1 MNPLVSKFN
10 FTVKRYIFQ
19 INYSKKNLKKILVE
33 KMSKEYI
40 LAHDMGTS
48 GCITSLVRLG
58 EKSEEIKIIES
69 VLREYD
75 VIYPGELCA
84 EQDPHNWWATI
95 TQNVR
100 DLVKK
105 TGILPNEIAAIV
117 HSTQMLGCMPVDKD
131 GNPLMNCMIWMDARA
146 TTQCLQLWDI
156 RTTWAILK
164 NIRRVWNFLKITGGG
179 PSPRDMISK
188 IMWIKQV
195 RPDLYEKT
203 YKFLDVIDW
212 LLLKSAGIYA
222 TPMDYAS
229 PTWLLDIQDPN
240 NFHWSEKI
248 AGYADIDLDKLN
260 NLVKCTDVVG
270 ELTPKAAEE
279 LNLKPGIPI
288 VAGCGDASSAM
299 AGSGAVNENEV
310 HLYVG
315 SSSWFV
321 APVSRRLRKISMVI
335 GSIVSPNPEIPYTL
349 IAEQKN
355 MGACY
360 KWFRNA
366 IGVNESY
373 EDLDLLAA
381 QAPPGSNKLIFTPW
395 IYGESC
401 PVMEPRL
408 RGGYINLNIETTR
421 ADMIRA
427 ILEGVAFNA
436 RWAFEGIEELIR
448 RNKGEIEEIRYIG
461 GGAMSNLWSQIMAD
475 ILNKKILQM
484 ENPIAAGTI
493 GSSLVAG
500 LAIDRM
506 GSFREFKNKVKVKAV
521 YTPNAANKKI
531 YDTLYHAFRST
542 FKRLNGLY
550 KDLNPAD

>member
-1 MNPLVSKFN
+1 MA
-10 FTVKRYIFQ
+10 
-19 INYSKKNLKKILVE
+19 
-33 KMSKEYI
+33 KEYI

-48 GCITSLVRLG
+48 GCITSLVELG
-58 EKSEEIKIIES
+58 EKDENIRIIDS
-69 VLREYD
+69 VLQEYD
-75 VIYPGELCA
+75 VIYPDEMCA
-84 EQDPHNWWATI
+84 EQDPREWWAVI

-100 DLVKK
+100 QLVKK
-105 TGILPNEIAAIV
+105 TGVEADQIAAIV
-117 HSTQMLGCMPVDKD
+117 HSTQMLGCLPVDKNGD
-131 GNPLMNCMIWMDARA
+131 PLMNCMIWMDARA
-146 TTQCLQLWDI
+146 TAQCLKLWDI

-164 NIRRVWNFLKITGGG
+164 NIRRVYNFLKITGGG

-188 IMWIKQV
+188 IMWVKEV

-212 LLLKSAGIYA
+212 LLLKSAGVYA

-229 PTWLLDIQDPN
+229 PTWLLDIRDPQ

-248 AGYADIDLDKLN
+248 AGYADIDIEKLN
-260 NLVKCTDVVG
+260 NLTNCTDVVG
-270 ELTPKAAEE
+270 ELTPEAAKEMD
-279 LNLKPGIPI
+279 LKPGIPV
-288 VAGCGDASSAM
+288 VAGCGDASAAM

-321 APVSRRLRKISMVI
+321 APVSKRLRKISMVI

-360 KWFRNA
+360 KWFRNT

-408 RGGYINLNIETTR
+408 RGGYINLNIENTR

-427 ILEGVAFNA
+427 ILEGVAYNA
-436 RWAFEGIEELIR
+436 RWALEGIEELIN
-448 RNKGEIEEIRYIG
+448 RNKGKVEEIRYIG

-475 ILNKKILQM
+475 VLGKTILQM
-484 ENPIAAGTI
+484 EYPIAAGTI
-493 GSSLVAG
+493 GCSLVAG
-500 LAIDRM
+500 LAIGRLK
-506 GSFREFKNKVKVKAV
+506 SFRDFKNKVRVKAT
-521 YTPNAANKKI
+521 YTPNKANKEL
-531 YDTLYHAFRST
+531 YNTLYRAFRSIY
-542 FKRLNGLY
+542 KRLNSLY
-550 KDLNPAD
+550 KELNPAEY